1 MDLPF
6 QSQQETAPGFRPQC
20 KISAAGND
28 GLGGGLLDVAS
39 SLLGAPQDDPWAN
52 HLRRVELI
60 LAPAPFLSIA
70 RLQLANGEEGPEVAI
85 DDELKIELGYDDS
98 LQTAFTGKVLMLG
111 DRDLDTQ
118 EILLGCGGHALAQM
132 RQYTSFENQ
141 SLADI
146 LNLWASDAAL
156 STGNIDTGPSYP
168 FLAIDDQRSLWE
180 WSAWLAR
187 HAGAWVWTGADNN
200 LNCKQPGEPSNR
212 SYTYGSDLL
221 GLDFSQ
227 RTSLFGEVNVSSEG
241 SAGSQG
247 KQAWSWLT
255 KSSDAVSA
263 SAGQGS
269 ASRLYQDGSLRNQE
283 AVQSYAR
290 SVNESA
296 ERQRTVVKVRVPGS
310 PELSLGQ
317 TFDIT
322 DCPNGRGDGSYIIT
336 RLHHLFDNRGF
347 TSELSGVAA

>member
-1 MDLPF
+1 MSLPF
-6 QSQQETAPGFRPQC
+6 QSQQETSPGFRPQC
-20 KISAAGND
+20 KISAAAD
-28 GLGGGLLDVAS
+28 GGTGGGLLDMAS

-52 HLRRVELI
+52 HLRRLELV

-70 RLQLANGEEGPEVAI
+70 RLQLANGEEAPEVAV
-85 DDELKIELGYDDS
+85 DDEFKVELGFDDS
-98 LQTAFTGKVLMLG
+98 LQTVFTGKVLMLG
-111 DRDLDTQ
+111 DRELDSQ
-118 EILLGCGGHALAQM
+118 EILLGCGGHALAKI

-146 LNLWASDAAL
+146 LNQWAGDAEL
-156 STGNIDTGPSYP
+156 SSGNIDTGPSYP

-187 HAGAWVWTGADNN
+187 HAGAWVWTDADNN
-200 LNCKQPGEPSNR
+200 LNCKQPGEPGNR

-221 GLDFSQ
+221 SLDFSQ
-227 RTSLFGEVNVSSEG
+227 RTSLFGGVNVSSEG

-247 KQAWSWLT
+247 EQAWGWLT
-255 KSSDAVSA
+255 KRSDAVSS

-290 SVNESA
+290 SMNESA

-310 PELSLGQ
+310 PELSLGK
-317 TFDIT
+317 TFDLT
-322 DCPNGRGDGSYIIT
+322 NCPNSRGDGSYIIT
-336 RLHHLFDNRGF
+336 RMRHLFDNKGF
-347 TSELSGVAA
+347 ISELSGVAA